1 MKHKRLLTAALA
13 ASLAVSSLP
22 AALALDTAPP
32 MYQQFGY
39 DSAEAYTSS
48 YDWWFDK
55 FSYDQASD
63 CYRRHLDEI
72 HNDPSVA
79 LRFHDAEQSDLEEW
93 LDSGY
98 WDDREAFYR
107 STALDMTLQDDLYAV
122 PALSV
127 QLSGKTLTFPDVQ
140 PFFENGRTMVPF
152 RTVAEALGA
161 EVGYDSGTV
170 SASLDGTICRF
181 AIGGDTLT
189 VSDRVTGKVLKTVPL
204 DASPIE
210 KDGRTCV
217 PVRFLAESLGL
228 TVEWDDGAQ
237 CAVLYDRDALL
248 ESIDSGFTTAN
259 HWLAAVPRLQN
270 ADAVRM
276 ALTAKLD
283 CTAFDTISG
292 DKKYSASG
300 TMTLVSDGKS
310 ASLSA
315 SADLSALAGLLSS
328 DLISSADGPTSQL
341 FSASMLSYY
350 KSALRNAAFDLIYNA
365 DTDTLYVHSPLLF
378 SALTSSSGTDKKTDG
393 WYYEEHFSEKTALGD
408 LLTLYRNAD
417 TPNTCGAALLAS
429 AEAYAAEYGGW
440 SGFYSSLED
449 RQKNLSAVL
458 GDAVFTRSGDCCTAQ
473 PSVKSLL
480 GGEEGDMVGVSGSYT
495 LNTATG
501 AASGDLT
508 LDIKGSLFPVANRTH
523 LTFDLSGTSGR
534 MTLSNHLRNQGTLTF
549 DLSLSLAPSSAPV
562 SAPPKDAVL
571 TPLDELNGIPDQ
583 ASTFIR
589 GLPMRAKRSGNIAI
603 SLPRQSKGALRCALS
618 ICSCDN

>member
-39 DSAEAYTSS
+39 DSVEAYTSS

-72 HNDPSVA
+72 HSDPSVA

-107 STALDMTLQDDLYAV
+107 STALDMTLQDDMYAV

-170 SASLDGTICRF
+170 SASLDGTVCRF

-189 VSDRVTGKVLKTVPL
+189 VSDRVTGKVLNTVPL

-259 HWLAAVPRLQN
+259 RWLAAVPRLQN

-276 ALTAKLD
+276 GLTAKLD

-300 TMTLVSDGKS
+300 TMTLISDGKS

-350 KSALRNAAFDLIYNA
+350 KSALRNTAFDLIYNA
-365 DTDTLYVHSPLLF
+365 DTDTLYVRSPLLF
-378 SALTSSSGTDKKTDG
+378 SALASSSGTDKKADG

-429 AEAYAAEYGGW
+429 AEAYAEEYGGW

-449 RQKNLSAVL
+449 KQQSLSAVL
-458 GDAVFTRSGDCCTAQ
+458 GDAVFTRSGDRCTAQ

-480 GGEEGDMVGVSGSYT
+480 GGEEDDMVGVSGSYT

-508 LDIKGSLFPVANRTH
+508 LDIKGSLFPVANRTR
-523 LTFDLSGTSGR
+523 LTFDFSGTSGR

-562 SAPPKDAVL
+562 SAPPKNAVL
-571 TPLDELNGIPDQ
+571 TPLDELN
-583 ASTFIR
+583 
-589 GLPMRAKRSGNIAI
+589 
-603 SLPRQSKGALRCALS
+603 
-618 ICSCDN
+618 

>member
-122 PALSV
+122 RALSV

-170 SASLDGTICRF
+170 SASLDGTVCRF

-189 VSDRVTGKVLKTVPL
+189 VSDRATGKVLKTVPL

-259 HWLAAVPRLQN
+259 RWLAAVPRLQN

-276 ALTAKLD
+276 GLTAKLD

-315 SADLSALAGLLSS
+315 SADLSALAVLLSS

-365 DTDTLYVHSPLLF
+365 DTDTLYVRSPLLF

-429 AEAYAAEYGGW
+429 AEAYAQEYGGW

-449 RQKNLSAVL
+449 RQQSLSAVL
-458 GDAVFTRSGDCCTAQ
+458 GDAVFTRSGDRCTAQ

-480 GGEEGDMVGVSGSYT
+480 GGEEDDMAGVSGSYT

-508 LDIKGSLFPVANRTH
+508 LDIKGSLFPVANRTR

-571 TPLDELNGIPDQ
+571 TPLDELN
-583 ASTFIR
+583 
-589 GLPMRAKRSGNIAI
+589 
-603 SLPRQSKGALRCALS
+603 
-618 ICSCDN
+618 

>member
-1 MKHKRLLTAALA
+1 MKHKRLLTSVLA

-39 DSAEAYTSS
+39 DSEEAYTSS

-55 FSYDQASD
+55 LSYDQASD

-107 STALDMTLQDDLYAV
+107 STALDMTLQDDFYAV

-152 RTVAEALGA
+152 RAVAEALGA
-161 EVGYDSGTV
+161 EVGFDGGTV
-170 SASLDGTICRF
+170 STSLGGKVCRF

-189 VSDRVTGKVLKTVPL
+189 VSDRATGKVLKTVPL
-204 DASPIE
+204 DTSPIE

-217 PVRFLAESLGL
+217 PARFLAESLGL

-259 HWLAAVPRLQN
+259 RWLAAVPRLQN

-292 DKKYSASG
+292 DRKYSASG
-300 TMTLVSDGKS
+300 TMTLISDGKS
-310 ASLSA
+310 VSLSA

-365 DTDTLYVHSPLLF
+365 DTDTLYVRSPLLF

-417 TPNTCGAALLAS
+417 TKNTCGAALLTS
-429 AEAYAAEYGGW
+429 AEAYAEEYGGW
-440 SGFYSSLED
+440 SSFYSSLED

-458 GDAVFTRSGDCCTAQ
+458 GDAVFTRSGDRCTAQ

-480 GGEEGDMVGVSGSYT
+480 GGEEDDMVGVSGSYT

-508 LDIKGSLFPVANRTH
+508 LDIKGSLFPVANRTR

-562 SAPPKDAVL
+562 SAPPKNAVL
-571 TPLDELNGIPDQ
+571 TPLDELN
-583 ASTFIR
+583 
-589 GLPMRAKRSGNIAI
+589 
-603 SLPRQSKGALRCALS
+603 
-618 ICSCDN
+618 

>member
-32 MYQQFGY
+32 MYRQFGY

-48 YDWWFDK
+48 YDWWFDT

-152 RTVAEALGA
+152 RAVAEALGA

-170 SASLDGTICRF
+170 SASLDGTVCRF
-181 AIGGDTLT
+181 VIGGDTLT
-189 VSDRVTGKVLKTVPL
+189 VSDMVTGKVLKTVPL
-204 DASPIE
+204 DVSPIE

-259 HWLAAVPRLQN
+259 RWLAAVPRLQN
-270 ADAVRM
+270 ADAVCM

-292 DKKYSASG
+292 DRNYSASG

-310 ASLSA
+310 TSLSA

-328 DLISSADGPTSQL
+328 DLISSADGPTSQ
-341 FSASMLSYY
+341 FISASMLSYY
-350 KSALRNAAFDLIYNA
+350 KSALGNAAFDLIYNA
-365 DTDTLYVHSPLLF
+365 DTDTLYVRSPLLF

-429 AEAYAAEYGGW
+429 AEAYAEEYGGW

-458 GDAVFTRSGDCCTAQ
+458 GDAVFTRSGDRCTAQ

-480 GGEEGDMVGVSGSYT
+480 GGEEDDMVGVSGSYT

-508 LDIKGSLFPVANRTH
+508 LDIKGSLFPVANRTR

-562 SAPPKDAVL
+562 SAPPKNAVL
-571 TPLDELNGIPDQ
+571 TPLDELT
-583 ASTFIR
+583 A
-589 GLPMRAKRSGNIAI
+589 
-603 SLPRQSKGALRCALS
+603 
-618 ICSCDN
+618 

>member
-39 DSAEAYTSS
+39 DSVEAYTSS

-72 HNDPSVA
+72 HSDPSVA

-127 QLSGKTLTFPDVQ
+127 HLSGKTLTFPDVQ

-170 SASLDGTICRF
+170 SASLDGTVCRF

-248 ESIDSGFTTAN
+248 GSIDSGFTTAN
-259 HWLAAVPRLQN
+259 RWLAAVPRLQN
-270 ADAVRM
+270 TDAVRM
-276 ALTAKLD
+276 GLTAKLD

-300 TMTLVSDGKS
+300 TMTLISDGKS

-350 KSALRNAAFDLIYNA
+350 KSALGNAAFDLIYNA
-365 DTDTLYVHSPLLF
+365 DTDTLYVRSPLLF

-429 AEAYAAEYGGW
+429 AEAYAEEYGGW

-449 RQKNLSAVL
+449 RQQSLSAVL
-458 GDAVFTRSGDCCTAQ
+458 GDAVFTRSGDRCTAQ

-480 GGEEGDMVGVSGSYT
+480 GGEEDDMVGVSGSYT

-508 LDIKGSLFPVANRTH
+508 LDIKGSLFPVANRTR

-571 TPLDELNGIPDQ
+571 TPLDELN
-583 ASTFIR
+583 
-589 GLPMRAKRSGNIAI
+589 
-603 SLPRQSKGALRCALS
+603 
-618 ICSCDN
+618 

>member
-32 MYQQFGY
+32 MYRQFGY

-55 FSYDQASD
+55 LSYDQASD

-79 LRFHDAEQSDLEEW
+79 LRVHDAEQSDLEEW

-152 RTVAEALGA
+152 RAVAEALGA

-170 SASLDGTICRF
+170 SASLDGTVCRF

-189 VSDRVTGKVLKTVPL
+189 VSDRATGKVLKTVPL
-204 DASPIE
+204 DVSPIE
-210 KDGRTCV
+210 KDDRTCV

-259 HWLAAVPRLQN
+259 RWLAAVPRLQN

-276 ALTAKLD
+276 GLTAKLD

-292 DKKYSASG
+292 DRKYSASG
-300 TMTLVSDGKS
+300 TMTLISDGKS

-328 DLISSADGPTSQL
+328 DLISSADGPTSQ
-341 FSASMLSYY
+341 FISASMLSYY
-350 KSALRNAAFDLIYNA
+350 KSALGNAAFDLIYNA
-365 DTDTLYVHSPLLF
+365 DTDTLYVRSPLLF

-429 AEAYAAEYGGW
+429 AEAYAEEYGGW

-458 GDAVFTRSGDCCTAQ
+458 GDAVFTRSGDRCTAQ

-480 GGEEGDMVGVSGSYT
+480 GGEEDDMVGVSGSYT

-508 LDIKGSLFPVANRTH
+508 LDVKGSLFPVANRTR
-523 LTFDLSGTSGR
+523 LTFDLSGTSR

-562 SAPPKDAVL
+562 SAPPKNAVL
-571 TPLDELNGIPDQ
+571 TPLDEL
-583 ASTFIR
+583 S
-589 GLPMRAKRSGNIAI
+589 
-603 SLPRQSKGALRCALS
+603 
-618 ICSCDN
+618 

>member
-72 HNDPSVA
+72 HSDPSVA

-98 WDDREAFYR
+98 LDDREAFYR
-107 STALDMTLQDDLYAV
+107 STALGMTLQDDLYAV

-170 SASLDGTICRF
+170 SASLDGTVCRF

-248 ESIDSGFTTAN
+248 GSIDSGFTTAN
-259 HWLAAVPRLQN
+259 RWLAAVPRLQN
-270 ADAVRM
+270 TDAVRM
-276 ALTAKLD
+276 GLTAKLD

-300 TMTLVSDGKS
+300 TMTLISDGKS

-350 KSALRNAAFDLIYNA
+350 KSALGNAAFDLIYNA
-365 DTDTLYVHSPLLF
+365 DTDTLYVRSPLLF
-378 SALTSSSGTDKKTDG
+378 SALASSSGTDKKADG

-408 LLTLYRNAD
+408 LLTLYRNAYS
-417 TPNTCGAALLAS
+417 PNTCGAALLAS
-429 AEAYAAEYGGW
+429 AEAYAEEYGGW
-440 SGFYSSLED
+440 SDFYSSLED
-449 RQKNLSAVL
+449 KQQSLSAVL
-458 GDAVFTRSGDCCTAQ
+458 GDAVFTRSGDRCTAQ

-480 GGEEGDMVGVSGSYT
+480 GGEEDDMVGVSGSYT

-571 TPLDELNGIPDQ
+571 TPLDELN
-583 ASTFIR
+583 
-589 GLPMRAKRSGNIAI
+589 
-603 SLPRQSKGALRCALS
+603 
-618 ICSCDN
+618 

>member
-32 MYQQFGY
+32 MYRQFGY

-55 FSYDQASD
+55 LSYDQASD

-189 VSDRVTGKVLKTVPL
+189 VSDRATGKVLKTVPL
-204 DASPIE
+204 DVSPIE
-210 KDGRTCV
+210 KDDRTCV

-259 HWLAAVPRLQN
+259 RWLAAVPRLQN

-276 ALTAKLD
+276 GLTANLD

-292 DKKYSASG
+292 DRKYSASG
-300 TMTLVSDGKS
+300 TMTLVSDGKN

-328 DLISSADGPTSQL
+328 DLISSADGPTSQ
-341 FSASMLSYY
+341 FISASMLSYY
-350 KSALRNAAFDLIYNA
+350 KSALGNAAFDLIYNA
-365 DTDTLYVHSPLLF
+365 DTDTLYVRSPLLF

-429 AEAYAAEYGGW
+429 AEAYAEEYGGW

-449 RQKNLSAVL
+449 RQQSLSAVL
-458 GDAVFTRSGDCCTAQ
+458 GDAVFTRSGDRCTAQ

-480 GGEEGDMVGVSGSYT
+480 GGEEDDMVGVSGSYT

-501 AASGDLT
+501 AAAGDLT
-508 LDIKGSLFPVANRTH
+508 LDIKGSLFPVANRTR

-562 SAPPKDAVL
+562 SAPPKNAVL
-571 TPLDELNGIPDQ
+571 TPLDELT
-583 ASTFIR
+583 A
-589 GLPMRAKRSGNIAI
+589 
-603 SLPRQSKGALRCALS
+603 
-618 ICSCDN
+618 

>member
-13 ASLAVSSLP
+13 ASLAVSSRP

-39 DSAEAYTSS
+39 DSVEAYTSS

-170 SASLDGTICRF
+170 SASLGGKVCRF

-189 VSDRVTGKVLKTVPL
+189 ISDRATGKVLKTVPL
-204 DASPIE
+204 DTSPIE

-248 ESIDSGFTTAN
+248 ENIDSGFTTAN
-259 HWLAAVPRLQN
+259 RWLAAVPRLQN

-276 ALTAKLD
+276 GLTAKLD

-350 KSALRNAAFDLIYNA
+350 KSALGNAAFDLIYNA
-365 DTDTLYVHSPLLF
+365 DTDTLYVRSPLLF

-429 AEAYAAEYGGW
+429 AEAYAEEYGGW

-449 RQKNLSAVL
+449 KQQSLSAVL
-458 GDAVFTRSGDCCTAQ
+458 GDAVFTRSGDRCTAQ

-480 GGEEGDMVGVSGSYT
+480 GGEEDDMVGVSGSYT

-562 SAPPKDAVL
+562 SAPPKNAVL
-571 TPLDELNGIPDQ
+571 TPFDELN
-583 ASTFIR
+583 
-589 GLPMRAKRSGNIAI
+589 
-603 SLPRQSKGALRCALS
+603 
-618 ICSCDN
+618 

>member
-1 MKHKRLLTAALA
+1 MKHKRLFTAALA

-39 DSAEAYTSS
+39 DSEEAYTSS

-55 FSYDQASD
+55 LSYDQASD

-107 STALDMTLQDDLYAV
+107 STALDMTLQDDFYAV

-140 PFFENGRTMVPF
+140 PFFEDGRTMVPF
-152 RTVAEALGA
+152 RAVAEALGA
-161 EVGYDSGTV
+161 EVGFDGGTV
-170 SASLDGTICRF
+170 SASLGGKVCRF

-189 VSDRVTGKVLKTVPL
+189 VSDRATGKVLKTVPL
-204 DASPIE
+204 DTSPIE

-259 HWLAAVPRLQN
+259 RWLAAVPRLQN

-276 ALTAKLD
+276 GLTAKLD

-292 DKKYSASG
+292 DRKYSASG
-300 TMTLVSDGKS
+300 TMTLISDGNN

-350 KSALRNAAFDLIYNA
+350 KSALRNATFDLIYSA
-365 DTDTLYVHSPLLF
+365 DTDTLYVRSPLLF
-378 SALTSSSGTDKKTDG
+378 SALTLISGTDKKTDG

-417 TPNTCGAALLAS
+417 TKNTCGAALLAS
-429 AEAYAAEYGGW
+429 AEAYAEEYGGW
-440 SGFYSSLED
+440 SDFYSSLED
-449 RQKNLSAVL
+449 RQQSLSAVL
-458 GDAVFTRSGDCCTAQ
+458 GDAVFTRSGDRCTAQ

-480 GGEEGDMVGVSGSYT
+480 GGEEDDMVGVSGSYT

-562 SAPPKDAVL
+562 SAPPKNAVL
-571 TPLDELNGIPDQ
+571 TPLDELNGISDQ
-583 ASTFIR
+583 TKWR
-589 GLPMRAKRSGNIAI
+589 N
-603 SLPRQSKGALRCALS
+603 
-618 ICSCDN
+618 

>member
-39 DSAEAYTSS
+39 DSVEAYTSS

-72 HNDPSVA
+72 HSDPSVA

-170 SASLDGTICRF
+170 SASLDGTVCRF

-189 VSDRVTGKVLKTVPL
+189 VSDSVTGKVLNTVPL

-248 ESIDSGFTTAN
+248 GSIDSGFTTAN
-259 HWLAAVPRLQN
+259 RWLAAVPRLQN
-270 ADAVRM
+270 TDAVRM
-276 ALTAKLD
+276 GLTAKLD

-350 KSALRNAAFDLIYNA
+350 KSALGNAAFDLIYNA
-365 DTDTLYVHSPLLF
+365 DTDTLYVRSPLLF

-429 AEAYAAEYGGW
+429 AEAYAEEYGGW

-449 RQKNLSAVL
+449 KQQSLSAVL
-458 GDAVFTRSGDCCTAQ
+458 GDAVFTRSGDRCTAQ

-480 GGEEGDMVGVSGSYT
+480 GGEEDDMVGVSGSYT

-508 LDIKGSLFPVANRTH
+508 LDIKGSLFPVANRTR

-549 DLSLSLAPSSAPV
+549 DLSLSLAPSSTPV

-571 TPLDELNGIPDQ
+571 VPLDELN
-583 ASTFIR
+583 
-589 GLPMRAKRSGNIAI
+589 
-603 SLPRQSKGALRCALS
+603 
-618 ICSCDN
+618 

>member
-39 DSAEAYTSS
+39 DSVEAYTSS

-170 SASLDGTICRF
+170 SASLDSTVCRF

-189 VSDRVTGKVLKTVPL
+189 VSDRATGKVLKTVPL

-248 ESIDSGFTTAN
+248 ENIDRGFTTAN
-259 HWLAAVPRLQN
+259 RWLAAVPRLQN

-276 ALTAKLD
+276 GLTAKLD

-328 DLISSADGPTSQL
+328 DLISSTDGPTSQL

-365 DTDTLYVHSPLLF
+365 DTDTLYVRSPLLF
-378 SALTSSSGTDKKTDG
+378 SALASSSGTDKKADG

-449 RQKNLSAVL
+449 KQQSLSAVL
-458 GDAVFTRSGDCCTAQ
+458 GDAVFTRSGDRCTAQ

-480 GGEEGDMVGVSGSYT
+480 GGEEDDMVGVSGSYT

-508 LDIKGSLFPVANRTH
+508 LDIKGSLFPVANRTR

-571 TPLDELNGIPDQ
+571 TPLDELN
-583 ASTFIR
+583 
-589 GLPMRAKRSGNIAI
+589 
-603 SLPRQSKGALRCALS
+603 
-618 ICSCDN
+618 

>member
-122 PALSV
+122 RALSV

-152 RTVAEALGA
+152 RAVAEALGA

-170 SASLDGTICRF
+170 SASLDGTVCRF

-189 VSDRVTGKVLKTVPL
+189 VSDRATGKVLKTVPL

-259 HWLAAVPRLQN
+259 RWLAAVPRLQN

-276 ALTAKLD
+276 GLTAKLD

-393 WYYEEHFSEKTALGD
+393 WYYEEHFSEKTALDD

-449 RQKNLSAVL
+449 RQQSLSAVL
-458 GDAVFTRSGDCCTAQ
+458 GDAVFTRSGDRCTAQ

-480 GGEEGDMVGVSGSYT
+480 GGEEDDMVGVSGSYT

-508 LDIKGSLFPVANRTH
+508 LDIKGSLFPVANRTR

-562 SAPPKDAVL
+562 SAPPKNAVL
-571 TPLDELNGIPDQ
+571 TPLDELN
-583 ASTFIR
+583 
-589 GLPMRAKRSGNIAI
+589 
-603 SLPRQSKGALRCALS
+603 
-618 ICSCDN
+618 

>member
-39 DSAEAYTSS
+39 DSVEAYTSS

-72 HNDPSVA
+72 HSDPSVA

-170 SASLDGTICRF
+170 SASLDGTVCRF

-248 ESIDSGFTTAN
+248 GSIDSGFTTAN
-259 HWLAAVPRLQN
+259 RWLTAVPRLQN
-270 ADAVRM
+270 TDAVRM
-276 ALTAKLD
+276 GLTAKLD

-350 KSALRNAAFDLIYNA
+350 KSALGNAAFDLIYNA
-365 DTDTLYVHSPLLF
+365 DTDTLYVRSPLLF
-378 SALTSSSGTDKKTDG
+378 SALTSSTGTDKKTDG

-429 AEAYAAEYGGW
+429 AEAYAEEYGGW

-449 RQKNLSAVL
+449 KQQSLSAVL
-458 GDAVFTRSGDCCTAQ
+458 GDAVFTRSGDRCTAQ

-480 GGEEGDMVGVSGSYT
+480 GGEEDDMVGVSGSYT

-508 LDIKGSLFPVANRTH
+508 LDIKGSLFPVANRTR

-571 TPLDELNGIPDQ
+571 TPLDELN
-583 ASTFIR
+583 
-589 GLPMRAKRSGNIAI
+589 
-603 SLPRQSKGALRCALS
+603 
-618 ICSCDN
+618 

>member
-1 MKHKRLLTAALA
+1 MKYKRLLTAALA

-48 YDWWFDK
+48 YDWWFDT

-170 SASLDGTICRF
+170 SASLDGTVCRF

-189 VSDRVTGKVLKTVPL
+189 VSDRATGKVLKTVPL
-204 DASPIE
+204 DTSPIE

-259 HWLAAVPRLQN
+259 RWLAAVPRLQN

-328 DLISSADGPTSQL
+328 DLISSADGPTSQ
-341 FSASMLSYY
+341 FISASMLSYY
-350 KSALRNAAFDLIYNA
+350 KSALGNATFDLIYNA
-365 DTDTLYVHSPLLF
+365 DTDTLYVRSPLLF

-429 AEAYAAEYGGW
+429 AEAYAEEYGGW

-449 RQKNLSAVL
+449 RQQSLSAVL
-458 GDAVFTRSGDCCTAQ
+458 GDAVFTRSGDRCTAQ

-480 GGEEGDMVGVSGSYT
+480 GGEEDDMVGVSGSYT

-508 LDIKGSLFPVANRTH
+508 LDIKGSLFPVANRTR

-562 SAPPKDAVL
+562 SAPPKNAVL
-571 TPLDELNGIPDQ
+571 TPLDELNGISDQ
-583 ASTFIR
+583 TKWR
-589 GLPMRAKRSGNIAI
+589 N
-603 SLPRQSKGALRCALS
+603 
-618 ICSCDN
+618 

>member
-39 DSAEAYTSS
+39 DSVEAYTSS

-72 HNDPSVA
+72 HSDPSVA

-170 SASLDGTICRF
+170 FASLDGTVCRF

-248 ESIDSGFTTAN
+248 ENIDSGFTTAN
-259 HWLAAVPRLQN
+259 RWLAAVPRLQN
-270 ADAVRM
+270 ADAVRIG
-276 ALTAKLD
+276 LTAKLD

-292 DKKYSASG
+292 DRKYSASG
-300 TMTLVSDGKS
+300 TMTLISDGKS

-365 DTDTLYVHSPLLF
+365 DTDTLYVRSPLLF
-378 SALTSSSGTDKKTDG
+378 SALTSSSGTDKKADG

-417 TPNTCGAALLAS
+417 TLNTCGAALLAS
-429 AEAYAAEYGGW
+429 AEAYAEEYGGW

-449 RQKNLSAVL
+449 KQQSLSAVL
-458 GDAVFTRSGDCCTAQ
+458 GDAVFTRSGDRCTAQ
-473 PSVKSLL
+473 PSVNSLL
-480 GGEEGDMVGVSGSYT
+480 GGEEDDMVGVSGSYT

-508 LDIKGSLFPVANRTH
+508 LDIKGSLFPVANRTR

-562 SAPPKDAVL
+562 SAPPKNAVL
-571 TPLDELNGIPDQ
+571 TPFDELN
-583 ASTFIR
+583 
-589 GLPMRAKRSGNIAI
+589 
-603 SLPRQSKGALRCALS
+603 
-618 ICSCDN
+618 

>member
-48 YDWWFDK
+48 YDWWFGK

-107 STALDMTLQDDLYAV
+107 STALDMTLQDDFYAV

-170 SASLDGTICRF
+170 SASLDGTVCRF

-189 VSDRVTGKVLKTVPL
+189 VSDRATGKVLKTVPL

-259 HWLAAVPRLQN
+259 RWLAAVPRLQN

-276 ALTAKLD
+276 GLTAKLD

-365 DTDTLYVHSPLLF
+365 DTDTLYVRSPLLF
-378 SALTSSSGTDKKTDG
+378 SALTSSSGTDKKADG

-449 RQKNLSAVL
+449 RQQSLSAVL

-480 GGEEGDMVGVSGSYT
+480 GGEEDDMVGVSGSYT

-508 LDIKGSLFPVANRTH
+508 LDVKGSLFPVANRTR
-523 LTFDLSGTSGR
+523 LTFDLAGTSGR

-571 TPLDELNGIPDQ
+571 TPLDELN
-583 ASTFIR
+583 
-589 GLPMRAKRSGNIAI
+589 
-603 SLPRQSKGALRCALS
+603 
-618 ICSCDN
+618 

>member
-39 DSAEAYTSS
+39 DSEEAYTSS
-48 YDWWFDK
+48 YDWCFDK
-55 FSYDQASD
+55 LSYDQASD

-107 STALDMTLQDDLYAV
+107 STALDMTLQDDFYAV

-152 RTVAEALGA
+152 RAVAEALGA
-161 EVGYDSGTV
+161 EVGFDGGTV
-170 SASLDGTICRF
+170 SDKA
-181 AIGGDTLT
+181 
-189 VSDRVTGKVLKTVPL
+189 TGKVLKTVPL
-204 DASPIE
+204 DTSPIE

-228 TVEWDDGAQ
+228 TVEWDGGAQ

-259 HWLAAVPRLQN
+259 RWLAAVPRLQN

-292 DKKYSASG
+292 DRKYSASG
-300 TMTLVSDGKS
+300 TMTLISDGKS

-365 DTDTLYVHSPLLF
+365 DTDTLYVRSPLLF

-408 LLTLYRNAD
+408 LLALYRNAD
-417 TPNTCGAALLAS
+417 TQNTCGAALLAS
-429 AEAYAAEYGGW
+429 AEAYAEEYGGW

-458 GDAVFTRSGDCCTAQ
+458 GDAVFTRSGDRCTAQ

-480 GGEEGDMVGVSGSYT
+480 GGEEDDMVDVSGSYT

-508 LDIKGSLFPVANRTH
+508 LDIKGSLFPVANRTR
-523 LTFDLSGTSGR
+523 LTFDFSGTSGR

-562 SAPPKDAVL
+562 SAPPKNAVL
-571 TPLDELNGIPDQ
+571 TPLDELNGI
-583 ASTFIR
+583 
-589 GLPMRAKRSGNIAI
+589 SGQTRWRN
-603 SLPRQSKGALRCALS
+603 
-618 ICSCDN
+618 

>member
-39 DSAEAYTSS
+39 DSVEAYTSS

-72 HNDPSVA
+72 HSDPSVA

-170 SASLDGTICRF
+170 SASLDGTVCRF
-181 AIGGDTLT
+181 AISGDTLT

-259 HWLAAVPRLQN
+259 RWLAAVPRLQN
-270 ADAVRM
+270 TDAVRM
-276 ALTAKLD
+276 GLTAKLD

-350 KSALRNAAFDLIYNA
+350 KSALGNAAFDLIYNA
-365 DTDTLYVHSPLLF
+365 DTDTLYVRSPLLF

-429 AEAYAAEYGGW
+429 AEAYAEEYGGW

-449 RQKNLSAVL
+449 KQQSLSAVL
-458 GDAVFTRSGDCCTAQ
+458 GDAVFTRSGDRCTAQ

-480 GGEEGDMVGVSGSYT
+480 GGEEDDMVGVSGSYT

-501 AASGDLT
+501 AASGDLI

-571 TPLDELNGIPDQ
+571 TPLDELN
-583 ASTFIR
+583 
-589 GLPMRAKRSGNIAI
+589 
-603 SLPRQSKGALRCALS
+603 
-618 ICSCDN
+618 

>member
-72 HNDPSVA
+72 HSDPSVA

-170 SASLDGTICRF
+170 SASLDGTVCRF

-248 ESIDSGFTTAN
+248 GSIDSGFTTAN
-259 HWLAAVPRLQN
+259 RWLAAVPRLQN
-270 ADAVRM
+270 TDAVRM
-276 ALTAKLD
+276 GLTAKLD

-350 KSALRNAAFDLIYNA
+350 KSALGNAAFDLIYNA
-365 DTDTLYVHSPLLF
+365 DTDTLYVRSPLLF

-417 TPNTCGAALLAS
+417 TPNTCGAALLVS
-429 AEAYAAEYGGW
+429 AEAYAEEYGGW

-449 RQKNLSAVL
+449 RQQSLSAVL
-458 GDAVFTRSGDCCTAQ
+458 GDAVFTRSGDRCTAQ

-480 GGEEGDMVGVSGSYT
+480 GGEEDDMVGVSGSYT

-562 SAPPKDAVL
+562 SAPPKNAVL
-571 TPLDELNGIPDQ
+571 TPLDELN
-583 ASTFIR
+583 
-589 GLPMRAKRSGNIAI
+589 
-603 SLPRQSKGALRCALS
+603 
-618 ICSCDN
+618 

>member
-39 DSAEAYTSS
+39 DSVEAYTSS

-170 SASLDGTICRF
+170 SASLDGTVCRF

-248 ESIDSGFTTAN
+248 GSIDSGFTTAN
-259 HWLAAVPRLQN
+259 RWLAAVPRLQN
-270 ADAVRM
+270 TDAVRM
-276 ALTAKLD
+276 GLTAKLD

-350 KSALRNAAFDLIYNA
+350 KSALKNAAFDLIYNA
-365 DTDTLYVHSPLLF
+365 DTDTLYVRSPLLF
-378 SALTSSSGTDKKTDG
+378 SALASSSGTDKKTDG

-429 AEAYAAEYGGW
+429 AEAYAEEYGGW

-449 RQKNLSAVL
+449 KQQSLSAVL
-458 GDAVFTRSGDCCTAQ
+458 GDAVFTRSGDRCTAQ

-480 GGEEGDMVGVSGSYT
+480 GGEEDDMVGVSGSYT

-571 TPLDELNGIPDQ
+571 TPLDELN
-583 ASTFIR
+583 
-589 GLPMRAKRSGNIAI
+589 
-603 SLPRQSKGALRCALS
+603 
-618 ICSCDN
+618 

>member
-39 DSAEAYTSS
+39 DSVEAYTSS

-72 HNDPSVA
+72 HSDPSVA

-170 SASLDGTICRF
+170 SASLDGTVCRF

-248 ESIDSGFTTAN
+248 GSIDSGFTTAN
-259 HWLAAVPRLQN
+259 RWLAAVPRLQN
-270 ADAVRM
+270 TDAVRM
-276 ALTAKLD
+276 GLTAKLD

-300 TMTLVSDGKS
+300 TMTLVSDGKN

-350 KSALRNAAFDLIYNA
+350 KSALGNAAFDLIYNA
-365 DTDTLYVHSPLLF
+365 DTDTLYVRSPLLF
-378 SALTSSSGTDKKTDG
+378 SALASSSGTDKKADG

-417 TPNTCGAALLAS
+417 SPNTCGAALLAS
-429 AEAYAAEYGGW
+429 AEAYAEEYGGW
-440 SGFYSSLED
+440 SDFYSSLED
-449 RQKNLSAVL
+449 KQQSLSAVL
-458 GDAVFTRSGDCCTAQ
+458 GDAVFTRSGDRCTAQ

-480 GGEEGDMVGVSGSYT
+480 GGEEDDMVGVSGSYT

-571 TPLDELNGIPDQ
+571 TPLDELN
-583 ASTFIR
+583 
-589 GLPMRAKRSGNIAI
+589 
-603 SLPRQSKGALRCALS
+603 
-618 ICSCDN
+618 

>member
-39 DSAEAYTSS
+39 DSVEAYTSS

-72 HNDPSVA
+72 HSDPSVA

-170 SASLDGTICRF
+170 SASLDGKVCRF

-248 ESIDSGFTTAN
+248 GSIDSGFTTAN
-259 HWLAAVPRLQN
+259 RWLAAVPRLQN

-276 ALTAKLD
+276 GLTAKLD

-350 KSALRNAAFDLIYNA
+350 KSALGNAAFDLIYNA
-365 DTDTLYVHSPLLF
+365 DTDTLYVRSPLLF

-429 AEAYAAEYGGW
+429 AEAYAEEYGGW

-449 RQKNLSAVL
+449 RQQSLSAVL
-458 GDAVFTRSGDCCTAQ
+458 GDAVFTRSGDRCTAQ

-480 GGEEGDMVGVSGSYT
+480 GGEEDDMVGVSGSYT

-571 TPLDELNGIPDQ
+571 TPLDELN
-583 ASTFIR
+583 
-589 GLPMRAKRSGNIAI
+589 
-603 SLPRQSKGALRCALS
+603 
-618 ICSCDN
+618 

>member
-48 YDWWFDK
+48 YDWWFGK

-122 PALSV
+122 RALSV

-170 SASLDGTICRF
+170 SASLDGTVCRF

-189 VSDRVTGKVLKTVPL
+189 VSDRATGKVLKTVPL

-248 ESIDSGFTTAN
+248 ESIDSDFTTAN
-259 HWLAAVPRLQN
+259 RWLAAVPRLQN

-276 ALTAKLD
+276 GLTAKLD

-315 SADLSALAGLLSS
+315 SADLSALAVLLSS

-365 DTDTLYVHSPLLF
+365 DTDTLYVRSPLLF

-429 AEAYAAEYGGW
+429 AEAYAEEYGGW

-449 RQKNLSAVL
+449 RQQSLSAVL
-458 GDAVFTRSGDCCTAQ
+458 GDAVFTRSGDRCTAQ

-480 GGEEGDMVGVSGSYT
+480 GGEEDDMVGVSGSYT

-508 LDIKGSLFPVANRTH
+508 LDIKGSLFPVANRTR

-571 TPLDELNGIPDQ
+571 TPLDELNGISDQ
-583 ASTFIR
+583 TKWR
-589 GLPMRAKRSGNIAI
+589 N
-603 SLPRQSKGALRCALS
+603 
-618 ICSCDN
+618 

>member
-39 DSAEAYTSS
+39 DSVEAYTSS
-48 YDWWFDK
+48 YDWWFDT

-152 RTVAEALGA
+152 RTVAEVLGA

-170 SASLDGTICRF
+170 SASLDGTVCRF

-248 ESIDSGFTTAN
+248 GSIDSGFTTAN
-259 HWLAAVPRLQN
+259 RWLAAVPRLQN
-270 ADAVRM
+270 TDAVRM
-276 ALTAKLD
+276 GLTAKLD

-350 KSALRNAAFDLIYNA
+350 KSALGNAAFDLIYNA
-365 DTDTLYVHSPLLF
+365 DTDTLYVRSPLLF
-378 SALTSSSGTDKKTDG
+378 SALTSSTGTDKKTDG

-417 TPNTCGAALLAS
+417 TPNTCSAALLAS
-429 AEAYAAEYGGW
+429 AEAYAEEYGGW

-449 RQKNLSAVL
+449 KQQSLSAVL
-458 GDAVFTRSGDCCTAQ
+458 GDAVFTCSGDRCTAQ

-480 GGEEGDMVGVSGSYT
+480 GGEEDDMVGVSGSYT

-508 LDIKGSLFPVANRTH
+508 LDIKGSLFPVANRTR

-571 TPLDELNGIPDQ
+571 TPLDELN
-583 ASTFIR
+583 
-589 GLPMRAKRSGNIAI
+589 
-603 SLPRQSKGALRCALS
+603 
-618 ICSCDN
+618 

>member
-170 SASLDGTICRF
+170 SASLDGTVCRF
-181 AIGGDTLT
+181 ASGGDTLT
-189 VSDRVTGKVLKTVPL
+189 VSDRATGKVLKTVPL

-259 HWLAAVPRLQN
+259 RWLAAVPRLQN

-350 KSALRNAAFDLIYNA
+350 KSALRNAAFDLIYKA
-365 DTDTLYVHSPLLF
+365 DTDTLYVRSPLLF
-378 SALTSSSGTDKKTDG
+378 SALTSSSGTDKKADG

-449 RQKNLSAVL
+449 RQQNLSAVL
-458 GDAVFTRSGDCCTAQ
+458 GDAVFTRSGDRCTAQ

-480 GGEEGDMVGVSGSYT
+480 GGEEDDMVGVSGSYT

-571 TPLDELNGIPDQ
+571 TPLDELN
-583 ASTFIR
+583 
-589 GLPMRAKRSGNIAI
+589 
-603 SLPRQSKGALRCALS
+603 
-618 ICSCDN
+618 

>member
-1 MKHKRLLTAALA
+1 MKYKRLLTAALA

-39 DSAEAYTSS
+39 DSEEAYTSS

-55 FSYDQASD
+55 LSYDQASD

-107 STALDMTLQDDLYAV
+107 STALDMTLQDDFYAV

-152 RTVAEALGA
+152 RAVAEALGA
-161 EVGYDSGTV
+161 EVGFDGGTV
-170 SASLDGTICRF
+170 SASLGGKVCRF

-189 VSDRVTGKVLKTVPL
+189 VSDKATGKVLKTVPL
-204 DASPIE
+204 DTSPIE

-259 HWLAAVPRLQN
+259 RWLAAVPRLQN

-292 DKKYSASG
+292 DRKYSASG
-300 TMTLVSDGKS
+300 TMTLISDGKS
-310 ASLSA
+310 VSLSA

-365 DTDTLYVHSPLLF
+365 DTDTLYVRSPLLF

-417 TPNTCGAALLAS
+417 TKNTCGAALLTS
-429 AEAYAAEYGGW
+429 AEAYAEEYGGW
-440 SGFYSSLED
+440 SSFYSSLED

-458 GDAVFTRSGDCCTAQ
+458 GDAVFTRSGDRCTAQ

-480 GGEEGDMVGVSGSYT
+480 GGEEDDMVGVSGSYT

-508 LDIKGSLFPVANRTH
+508 LDIKGSLFPVANRTR

-562 SAPPKDAVL
+562 SAPPKNAVL
-571 TPLDELNGIPDQ
+571 TPLDELNGISDQ
-583 ASTFIR
+583 TKWR
-589 GLPMRAKRSGNIAI
+589 N
-603 SLPRQSKGALRCALS
+603 
-618 ICSCDN
+618 

>member
-122 PALSV
+122 RALSV

-170 SASLDGTICRF
+170 SASLDGTVCRF

-189 VSDRVTGKVLKTVPL
+189 ISDMATGKVLKTVPL

-248 ESIDSGFTTAN
+248 KSIDSGFTTAN
-259 HWLAAVPRLQN
+259 RWLAAVPRLQN

-276 ALTAKLD
+276 GLTAKLD

-292 DKKYSASG
+292 DRKYSVSG

-365 DTDTLYVHSPLLF
+365 DTDTLYVRSPLLF

-458 GDAVFTRSGDCCTAQ
+458 GDAVFTRSGDRCTAQ

-480 GGEEGDMVGVSGSYT
+480 GGEEDDMAGVSGSYT

-508 LDIKGSLFPVANRTH
+508 LDTKGSLFPVANRTH

-549 DLSLSLAPSSAPV
+549 DLSLSLAPSSASV
-562 SAPPKDAVL
+562 SAPPKNAVL
-571 TPLDELNGIPDQ
+571 TPLDELN
-583 ASTFIR
+583 
-589 GLPMRAKRSGNIAI
+589 
-603 SLPRQSKGALRCALS
+603 
-618 ICSCDN
+618 

>member
-22 AALALDTAPP
+22 TALALDTAPP

-39 DSAEAYTSS
+39 DSEEAYTSS

-55 FSYDQASD
+55 LSYDQASD

-107 STALDMTLQDDLYAV
+107 STALDMTLQDDFYAV

-152 RTVAEALGA
+152 RAVAEAL
-161 EVGYDSGTV
+161 
-170 SASLDGTICRF
+170 
-181 AIGGDTLT
+181 DT
-189 VSDRVTGKVLKTVPL
+189 
-204 DASPIE
+204 SPIE

-259 HWLAAVPRLQN
+259 RWLAAVPRLQN

-276 ALTAKLD
+276 GLTAKLD

-292 DKKYSASG
+292 DRKYSASG
-300 TMTLVSDGKS
+300 TMTLISDGKS

-365 DTDTLYVHSPLLF
+365 DTDTLYVRSPLLF

-393 WYYEEHFSEKTALGD
+393 WYYEEHFSENTALGD

-417 TPNTCGAALLAS
+417 TQNTCGAALLAS
-429 AEAYAAEYGGW
+429 AEAYAEEYGGW

-449 RQKNLSAVL
+449 RQQNLSAVL
-458 GDAVFTRSGDCCTAQ
+458 GDAVFTRSGDRCTAQ

-480 GGEEGDMVGVSGSYT
+480 GGEEDDMVGVSGSYT

-508 LDIKGSLFPVANRTH
+508 LDIKGSLFPVANRTR

-562 SAPPKDAVL
+562 SAPPKNAVL
-571 TPLDELNGIPDQ
+571 TPLDELNGISDQ
-583 ASTFIR
+583 TKWR
-589 GLPMRAKRSGNIAI
+589 N
-603 SLPRQSKGALRCALS
+603 
-618 ICSCDN
+618 

>member
-39 DSAEAYTSS
+39 DSVEAYTSS

-72 HNDPSVA
+72 HSDPSVA

-170 SASLDGTICRF
+170 SASLDGTVCRF

-259 HWLAAVPRLQN
+259 RWLAAVPRLQN

-276 ALTAKLD
+276 GLTAKLD

-350 KSALRNAAFDLIYNA
+350 KSALGNAAFDLIYNA
-365 DTDTLYVHSPLLF
+365 DTDTLYVRSPLLF

-429 AEAYAAEYGGW
+429 AEAYAEEYGGW

-449 RQKNLSAVL
+449 RQQSLSAVL
-458 GDAVFTRSGDCCTAQ
+458 GDAVFTCSGDRCTAQ

-480 GGEEGDMVGVSGSYT
+480 GGEEDDMVGVSGSYT

-562 SAPPKDAVL
+562 SAPPKNAVL
-571 TPLDELNGIPDQ
+571 TPLDELNGISDQ
-583 ASTFIR
+583 TR
-589 GLPMRAKRSGNIAI
+589 GRN
-603 SLPRQSKGALRCALS
+603 
-618 ICSCDN
+618 

>member
-39 DSAEAYTSS
+39 DSVEAYTSS

-72 HNDPSVA
+72 HSDPSVA

-170 SASLDGTICRF
+170 SASLDGTVCRF

-248 ESIDSGFTTAN
+248 GSIDSGFTTAN
-259 HWLAAVPRLQN
+259 RWLAAVPRLQN

-276 ALTAKLD
+276 GLTAKLD

-300 TMTLVSDGKS
+300 TMTLISDGKS

-350 KSALRNAAFDLIYNA
+350 KSALGNAAFDLIYNA
-365 DTDTLYVHSPLLF
+365 DTDTLYVRSPLLF

-393 WYYEEHFSEKTALGD
+393 WYYKEHFSEKTALGD

-429 AEAYAAEYGGW
+429 AEAYAEEYGGW

-449 RQKNLSAVL
+449 KQQSLSAVL
-458 GDAVFTRSGDCCTAQ
+458 GDAVFTRSGDRCTAQ
-473 PSVKSLL
+473 PSAKSLL
-480 GGEEGDMVGVSGSYT
+480 GGEEDDMVGVSGSYT

-508 LDIKGSLFPVANRTH
+508 LDIKGSLFPVANRTR

-571 TPLDELNGIPDQ
+571 TPLDELN
-583 ASTFIR
+583 
-589 GLPMRAKRSGNIAI
+589 
-603 SLPRQSKGALRCALS
+603 
-618 ICSCDN
+618 

>member
-39 DSAEAYTSS
+39 DSVEAYTSS

-72 HNDPSVA
+72 HSDPSVA

-170 SASLDGTICRF
+170 SASLDGTVCRF

-248 ESIDSGFTTAN
+248 GSIDSGFTTAN
-259 HWLAAVPRLQN
+259 RWLAAVPRLQN
-270 ADAVRM
+270 TDAVRM
-276 ALTAKLD
+276 GLTAKLD

-300 TMTLVSDGKS
+300 TMTLISDGKS

-350 KSALRNAAFDLIYNA
+350 KSALGNAAFDLIYNA
-365 DTDTLYVHSPLLF
+365 DTDTLYVRSPLLF
-378 SALTSSSGTDKKTDG
+378 SALTSSTGTDKKTDG

-429 AEAYAAEYGGW
+429 AEAYAEEYGGW

-449 RQKNLSAVL
+449 RQQSLSAVL
-458 GDAVFTRSGDCCTAQ
+458 GDAVFTRSGDRCTAQ

-480 GGEEGDMVGVSGSYT
+480 GGEEDDMVGVSGSYT

-508 LDIKGSLFPVANRTH
+508 LDIKGSLFPVANRTR

-571 TPLDELNGIPDQ
+571 TPLDELN
-583 ASTFIR
+583 
-589 GLPMRAKRSGNIAI
+589 
-603 SLPRQSKGALRCALS
+603 
-618 ICSCDN
+618 

>member
-32 MYQQFGY
+32 MYRQFGY

-48 YDWWFDK
+48 YDWWFDT

-170 SASLDGTICRF
+170 SASLDGTVCRF
-181 AIGGDTLT
+181 VIGGDTLT
-189 VSDRVTGKVLKTVPL
+189 VSDRATGKVLKTVPL

-210 KDGRTCV
+210 KDDRTCV

-259 HWLAAVPRLQN
+259 RWLAAVPRLQN

-276 ALTAKLD
+276 GLTAKLD

-328 DLISSADGPTSQL
+328 DLISSADGPTSQ
-341 FSASMLSYY
+341 FISASMLSYY
-350 KSALRNAAFDLIYNA
+350 KSALGNAAFDLIYNA
-365 DTDTLYVHSPLLF
+365 DTDTLYVRSPLLF

-408 LLTLYRNAD
+408 LLTLYRNAG

-429 AEAYAAEYGGW
+429 AEAYAEEYGGW

-449 RQKNLSAVL
+449 RQQSLSAVL
-458 GDAVFTRSGDCCTAQ
+458 GDAVFTRSGDRCTAQ

-480 GGEEGDMVGVSGSYT
+480 GGEEDDMVGVSGSYT

-508 LDIKGSLFPVANRTH
+508 LDIKGSLFPVANRTR

-562 SAPPKDAVL
+562 SAPPQNAVL
-571 TPLDELNGIPDQ
+571 TPLDELNGISDQ
-583 ASTFIR
+583 TKWR
-589 GLPMRAKRSGNIAI
+589 N
-603 SLPRQSKGALRCALS
+603 
-618 ICSCDN
+618 

>member
-72 HNDPSVA
+72 HSDPSVA

-98 WDDREAFYR
+98 LDDREAFYR
-107 STALDMTLQDDLYAV
+107 STALGMTLQDDLYAV

-170 SASLDGTICRF
+170 SASLDGTVCRF

-248 ESIDSGFTTAN
+248 GSIDSGFTTAN
-259 HWLAAVPRLQN
+259 RWLAAVPRLQN
-270 ADAVRM
+270 TDAVRM
-276 ALTAKLD
+276 GLTAKLD

-300 TMTLVSDGKS
+300 TMTLISDGKS

-350 KSALRNAAFDLIYNA
+350 KSALGNAAFDLIYNA
-365 DTDTLYVHSPLLF
+365 DTDTLYVRSPLLF

-429 AEAYAAEYGGW
+429 AEAYAEEYGGW

-449 RQKNLSAVL
+449 RQQSLSAVL
-458 GDAVFTRSGDCCTAQ
+458 GDAVFTRSGDRCTAQ

-480 GGEEGDMVGVSGSYT
+480 GGEEDDMVGVSGSYT

-501 AASGDLT
+501 AASGYLT
-508 LDIKGSLFPVANRTH
+508 LDIKGSLFPVANRTR

-549 DLSLSLAPSSAPV
+549 DLSLSLAPSSTPV

-571 TPLDELNGIPDQ
+571 VPLDELN
-583 ASTFIR
+583 
-589 GLPMRAKRSGNIAI
+589 
-603 SLPRQSKGALRCALS
+603 
-618 ICSCDN
+618 

>member
-39 DSAEAYTSS
+39 DSVEAYTSS

-72 HNDPSVA
+72 HSDPSVA

-170 SASLDGTICRF
+170 SASLDGTVCRF

-248 ESIDSGFTTAN
+248 GSIDSGFTTAN
-259 HWLAAVPRLQN
+259 RWLAAVPRLQN
-270 ADAVRM
+270 TDAVRM
-276 ALTAKLD
+276 GLTAKLD

-350 KSALRNAAFDLIYNA
+350 KSALGNAAFDLIYNA
-365 DTDTLYVHSPLLF
+365 DTDTLYVRSPLLF

-429 AEAYAAEYGGW
+429 AEAYAEEYGGW

-449 RQKNLSAVL
+449 RQQSLSAVL
-458 GDAVFTRSGDCCTAQ
+458 GDAVFTRSGDRCTAQ

-480 GGEEGDMVGVSGSYT
+480 GGEEDDMVGVSGSYT

-508 LDIKGSLFPVANRTH
+508 LDIKGSLFPVANRTR

-571 TPLDELNGIPDQ
+571 TPLDELN
-583 ASTFIR
+583 
-589 GLPMRAKRSGNIAI
+589 
-603 SLPRQSKGALRCALS
+603 
-618 ICSCDN
+618 

>member
-39 DSAEAYTSS
+39 DSVEAYTSS

-72 HNDPSVA
+72 HSDPSVA

-122 PALSV
+122 RALSV

-170 SASLDGTICRF
+170 SASLDGTVCRF

-248 ESIDSGFTTAN
+248 GSIDSGFTTAN
-259 HWLAAVPRLQN
+259 RWLAAVPRLQN

-276 ALTAKLD
+276 GLTAKLD

-350 KSALRNAAFDLIYNA
+350 KSALKNAAFDLIYNA
-365 DTDTLYVHSPLLF
+365 DTDTLYVRSPLLF

-458 GDAVFTRSGDCCTAQ
+458 GDAVFTRSGDRCTAQ

-480 GGEEGDMVGVSGSYT
+480 GGEEDDMVGVSGSYT

-571 TPLDELNGIPDQ
+571 TPLDELN
-583 ASTFIR
+583 
-589 GLPMRAKRSGNIAI
+589 
-603 SLPRQSKGALRCALS
+603 
-618 ICSCDN
+618 